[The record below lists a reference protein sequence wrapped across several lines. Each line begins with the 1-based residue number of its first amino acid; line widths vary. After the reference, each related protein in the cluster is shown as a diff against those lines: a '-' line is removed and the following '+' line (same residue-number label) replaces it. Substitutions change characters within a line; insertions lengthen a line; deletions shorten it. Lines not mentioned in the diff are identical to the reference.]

1 MKPLLIFYD
10 GPCMLCNFWIQ
21 KLCRWDKKDRLQFTS
36 LDSPFARDF
45 FKKNPSKQL
54 AVDSIVTW
62 NTEQAYETEAQAVFR
77 ILHSLGGLWK
87 FFLLFR
93 LFPSTWTNGL
103 YRFVAARRYRWFGK
117 YDHCPLP
124 EKRYTHKFL

>member
-62 NTEQAYETEAQAVFR
+62 NTEKAYETEAQAVFR
-77 ILHSLGGLWK
+77 ILHSLGALRGV
-87 FFLLFR
+87 F
-93 LFPSTWTNGL
+93 
-103 YRFVAARRYRWFGK
+103 
-117 YDHCPLP
+117 
-124 EKRYTHKFL
+124 E